1 MSTPP
6 AGQSKG
12 DTSLDI
18 IFSALADE
26 NRRHVL
32 LYFQSSSQTVAS
44 VGDLVAYTLA
54 QNGTQADPVRIVVK
68 FHHVTLPL
76 LDDAGLL
83 DFDRR
88 NNCVRYQENPLVE
101 EVLSLVAETEDR
113 ESTDS
118 G

>member
-1 MSTPP
+1 MTTPLT
-6 AGQSKG
+6 GKSNG
-12 DTSLDI
+12 DIPLDI

-26 NRRHVL
+26 TRRHVL
-32 LYFQSSSQTVAS
+32 QYFQASSQTVAS

-54 QNGTQADPVRIVVK
+54 QNGTHDDPGRIVIK
-68 FHHVTLPL
+68 FQHATLPL
-76 LDDAGLL
+76 LDDADLL
-83 DFDRR
+83 EFDRR